1 MRRRF
6 AFAGCCLCVAAG
18 LTLFGEQ
25 GYLALKARLAE
36 QLIAQAYAAY
46 LRDGL
51 AHPPWSWA
59 DTHPIG
65 RLSVPRLGVQ
75 RTLLAGATGT
85 SLAFGPGHIDG
96 TAAPNSPGNCC
107 VAGHRDTSF
116 RFLGDLRVGD
126 VLWLETQGA
135 QIDYRVTERSVRSM
149 WDDSVLRRT
158 LNSRLTLITCWPLD
172 GWVPGPERL
181 VIVAEPYTEG
191 NSGLLTEGRLLGG
204 PTRRFR

>member
-1 MRRRF
+1 MKRRLAAAACF
-6 AFAGCCLCVAAG
+6 LFLAAG
-18 LTLFGEQ
+18 LAMFGEQ

-36 QLIAQAYAAY
+36 RLIARAYAEY
-46 LRDGL
+46 LQDGL

-65 RLSVPRLGVQ
+65 RLGVPRLGVQ
-75 RTLLAGATGT
+75 RTLLAGASGA

-135 QIDYRVTERSVRSM
+135 RIDYRVTERSVRSM
-149 WDDSVLRRT
+149 WDGGVQDRT
-158 LNSRLTLITCWPLD
+158 SDPRLTLITCWPLD
-172 GWVPGPERL
+172 GWMPGPERL
-181 VIVAEPYTEG
+181 IVVAEPSAAG
-191 NSGLLTEGRLLGG
+191 NQRLPTEGRLLGG